1 MAKTGKIRRPG
12 KKTFKIIGEDGQ
24 VTIVTRTVVPLGETP
39 SFEKFKIANEILE
52 KAIMLPE

>member
-24 VTIVTRTVVPLGETP
+24 VTIVTRTVVSLGETP
-39 SFEKFKIANEILE
+39 LLKNSK
-52 KAIMLPE
+52 